1 MNASFSNHQSLRWL
15 TALAALYTLYLA
27 QSLII
32 PILFSG
38 FIALL
43 LSPLVKVLKS
53 FHIPRTISSF
63 VLLAMLVAPFSIL
76 ATKLV
81 EPAQKWAQLLPK
93 VSVKLNQHINTISE
107 EFANQ
112 KQQAE
117 AEEEARSAAADSA
130 AGKSSKEEDSGFSFF
145 GLFSS
150 DKPEPEKPKEE
161 EENTVEKRIK
171 QGGIELVI
179 EWLSSAPMFLAQ
191 CFGCLILIL
200 FLLIYGP
207 SVFIAI
213 RGFPHIPDKRKFDA
227 IVYEVQKVLSKYIA
241 TISVI
246 NFFLGA
252 ATALA
257 FFMIGIDDPIL
268 WGVLVGLLNFVPYVG
283 SLISFAILILAG
295 SVQFG
300 FTLIA
305 IMPASVF
312 LSINLLES
320 QFVTPMVLGTKMQLN
335 PLVIILWLFFLGWL
349 WGIAGVLLAVPIL
362 VCIKLTLERLN
373 ILGHWLTFIEAKH

>member
-1 MNASFSNHQSLRWL
+1 MNASTGNHQSLRWL
-15 TALAALYTLYLA
+15 IALAALYTLYLA

-43 LSPLVKVLKS
+43 LSPLVKLLKS

-63 VLLAMLVAPFSIL
+63 VLLAMLVAPFSFL
-76 ATKLV
+76 ASELV

-93 VSVKLNQHINTISE
+93 VSVKLNQHINSISE

-117 AEEEARSAAADSA
+117 AEEAAKSVA
-130 AGKSSKEEDSGFSFF
+130 AEGETEEDSGFSFF

-150 DKPEPEKPKEE
+150 DKPEPEKPKQQD
-161 EENTVEKRIK
+161 ENTVEKRIK
-171 QGGIELVI
+171 QGGIELLV
-179 EWLSSAPMFLAQ
+179 EGLSGAPMFLAQ

-207 SVFIAI
+207 SVFMAI
-213 RGFPHIPDKRKFDA
+213 RSFPHIPDKRKFDA
-227 IVYEVQKVLSKYIA
+227 IVFEVQKVLSKYIA

-257 FFMIGIDDPIL
+257 FTLLDIDDPIL

-283 SLISFAILILAG
+283 SLISFTILTLAG

-300 FTLIA
+300 FTLLA
-305 IMPASVF
+305 IMPAGVF

-320 QFVTPMVLGTKMQLN
+320 QFVTPMVLGSKMQLN

-362 VCIKLTLERLN
+362 VSIKLTLERLD
-373 ILGHWLTFIEAKH
+373 ILSHWVTFIEAKL

>member
-1 MNASFSNHQSLRWL
+1 MNSPISHHQSLRWL
-15 TALAALYTLYLA
+15 LVLATLYTLYLG

-43 LSPLVKVLKS
+43 LSPLVKLLKS
-53 FHIPRTISSF
+53 FHIPRPISSV
-63 VLLAMLVAPFSIL
+63 VLLVMLVAPFTFL
-76 ATKLV
+76 ASELV
-81 EPAQKWAQLLPK
+81 GPAQKWAQLLPK
-93 VSVKLNQHINTISE
+93 ISVELNQHITTISE
-107 EFANQ
+107 EFASQ

-117 AEEEARSAAADSA
+117 AEAAARIKNTDE
-130 AGKSSKEEDSGFSFF
+130 EEDSGFSFF

-150 DKPEPEKPKEE
+150 DEPEPKKPDEQD
-161 EENTVEKRIK
+161 ENTVEKRIK

-179 EWLSSAPMFLAQ
+179 EGLSSAPIFLAQ

-207 SVFIAI
+207 SVYIAI
-213 RGFPHIPDKRKFDA
+213 RGFPHIENKRKLDS
-227 IVYEVQKVLSKYIA
+227 IVYEIQKVLSKYIA

-252 ATALA
+252 TTAIA
-257 FFMIGIDDPIL
+257 FALLGIDDPIL
-268 WGVLVGLLNFVPYVG
+268 WGALVGLLNFVPYVG
-283 SLISFAILILAG
+283 SLISLAILILAG

-300 FTLIA
+300 FTLLA
-305 IMPASVF
+305 MLPASIF
-312 LSINLLES
+312 LGINILES

-349 WGIAGVLLAVPIL
+349 WGLVGVLLAVPIL
-362 VCIKLTLERLN
+362 VCIKLTIERLN
-373 ILGHWLTFIEAKH
+373 VLSHWSSFIEAK

>member
-1 MNASFSNHQSLRWL
+1 VNASFSNHQSLRWL
-15 TALAALYTLYLA
+15 TALAVLYTLYLA

-63 VLLAMLVAPFSIL
+63 VLLAMLVTPLSFL

-93 VSVKLNQHINTISE
+93 VSVKLNQHINSISE

-117 AEEEARSAAADSA
+117 AEEAAKSAV
-130 AGKSSKEEDSGFSFF
+130 GKSTKEDEEDSGFSFF

-150 DKPEPEKPKEE
+150 DKAEPEKPKEE

-171 QGGIELVI
+171 QGGIELAI

-213 RGFPHIPDKRKFDA
+213 RTFPHIPDKRKFDA

-257 FFMIGIDDPIL
+257 FFLIGIDDPIL

-283 SLISFAILILAG
+283 SLISFAILTLAG

-300 FTLIA
+300 FTLFA

-373 ILGHWLTFIEAKH
+373 ILGHWLTFIEAKL

>member
-1 MNASFSNHQSLRWL
+1 VNASFSNHQSLRWL

-53 FHIPRTISSF
+53 FHVPRTISSF
-63 VLLAMLVAPFSIL
+63 VLLAMLVAPFSFL
-76 ATKLV
+76 ATNLV

-93 VSVKLNQHINTISE
+93 VSVKLNQQINTISE

-117 AEEEARSAAADSA
+117 AEEAAKSA
-130 AGKSSKEEDSGFSFF
+130 AGKSTKEEDSGFSFF

-150 DKPEPEKPKEE
+150 DKPEPEPEKPQAED
-161 EENTVEKRIK
+161 ENTVEKRIK

-213 RGFPHIPDKRKFDA
+213 RSFPHIPDKRKFDA

-252 ATALA
+252 TTALA
-257 FFMIGIDDPIL
+257 FFLIGIDDPIL

-300 FTLIA
+300 FTLVA
-305 IMPASVF
+305 IMPACVF

-362 VCIKLTLERLN
+362 VCIKLTLERLD
-373 ILGHWLTFIEAKH
+373 ILGHWLTFIEAKL

>member
-1 MNASFSNHQSLRWL
+1 MNASIGNHQSLRWL
-15 TALAALYTLYLA
+15 IALAALYTLYLA

-43 LSPLVKVLKS
+43 LSPLVKLLKS

-63 VLLAMLVAPFSIL
+63 VLLAMLVAPFTFL
-76 ATKLV
+76 ATELV

-93 VSVKLNQHINTISE
+93 VSVKLNQHINSISE

-117 AEEEARSAAADSA
+117 AEEAAKSAAAQ
-130 AGKSSKEEDSGFSFF
+130 GETGEDSGFSFF

-150 DKPEPEKPKEE
+150 DKPEPEKPKPQD
-161 EENTVEKRIK
+161 ENTVEKRIK
-171 QGGIELVI
+171 QGGIELMI
-179 EWLSSAPMFLAQ
+179 EGLSSAPMFLAQ

-207 SVFIAI
+207 SVFMAT
-213 RGFPHIPDKRKFDA
+213 RNFPHIPDKRKFDA
-227 IVYEVQKVLSKYIA
+227 IVFEVQKVLSKYIA

-252 ATALA
+252 VTALA
-257 FFMIGIDDPIL
+257 FTLLDIDDPIL

-283 SLISFAILILAG
+283 SLISFTILTLAG

-300 FTLIA
+300 FTLLA

-362 VCIKLTLERLN
+362 VSIKLTLERLD
-373 ILGHWLTFIEAKH
+373 IMKHWVTFIEAKL